1 MTATAI
7 IIGIRLK
14 HIMLVFLLL
23 GLFACRATFVPP
35 YDATIEAQI
44 IKTARLTDGLY
55 LDMLDAK
62 QTERRYPLYAAKYQ
76 EIQLDINSLL
86 LKTQV
91 REKNKDLLVMVQNLQ
106 KLFLQFKDSHKEKTV
121 LNDADIQLNQM
132 QINAMWA
139 PLLLAE
145 RALQGQK

>member
-7 IIGIRLK
+7 INGIRLK

-62 QTERRYPLYAAKYQ
+62 QSERKYLLYAAKYQ